1 MSNRQTLLVTLAFLA
16 AALTAA
22 AVVLVLRRPRR
33 DAVLAE
39 APLPDIDPGTP
50 GSAWLPAADDPDA
63 WWGTR

>member
-1 MSNRQTLLVTLAFLA
+1 MPNHQTLLFTLVFLA

-22 AVVLVLRRPRR
+22 ALVLLLRRPRR

-39 APLPDIDPGTP
+39 APLPEIDPGTP

>member
-1 MSNRQTLLVTLAFLA
+1 MSNRQTLLFTLAFLA

>member
-1 MSNRQTLLVTLAFLA
+1 MPNHQTLLFTLVFLA

-22 AVVLVLRRPRR
+22 ALVLLLRRPRR
-33 DAVLAE
+33 GAVLSE
-39 APLPDIDPGTP
+39 APVPEIDPDTP